1 LCVFFLLQVTDFLTA
16 GKKGR
21 MDEAVTDPLSCLD
34 FLAAAREP
42 MRRQWLWRVE
52 KTRRHYSSSV
62 PEVSL

>member
-21 MDEAVTDPLSCLD
+21 MDEVVTDPLSCLD

-42 MRRQWLWRVE
+42 MRR
-52 KTRRHYSSSV
+52 
-62 PEVSL
+62 

>member
-21 MDEAVTDPLSCLD
+21 MDETVTDPLSCLD

-42 MRRQWLWRVE
+42 RRHQWRWRVE